1 MSRVPICPQVL
12 PNSINMDTILNILSM
27 FALVL
32 IPLSLGYFFNT
43 SWIRPFL
50 WIPAE
55 STSLMGTFLLLKPPS
70 NIRFETIP
78 YALQIGIIVVFF
90 LLADVWFK
98 LLVFLGAGCQSE
110 EGVALTF
117 VTFLMISGW
126 KFDVYLMDLGR
137 RVKERLG
144 CPLTST
150 PHMLAKIKLKWALR
164 LVKF

>member
-1 MSRVPICPQVL
+1 LDSSFPLDTSRI
-12 PNSINMDTILNILSM
+12 DILDGHFPSPET
-27 FALVL
+27 
-32 IPLSLGYFFNT
+32 PLKYPLRYPLYFYPTQTQSFKHVYLFPT
-43 SWIRPFL
+43 
-50 WIPAE
+50 
-55 STSLMGTFLLLKPPS
+55 
-70 NIRFETIP
+70 ETIP

-90 LLADVWFK
+90 LIADICFK

-117 VTFLMISGW
+117 VTFFMISGW
-126 KFDVYLMDLGR
+126 KVDVYLMDLGR

-150 PHMLAKIKLKWALR
+150 PHMLAKIKLKRALR